1 MRAMLPRADR
11 TVKRLQ
17 VRLQRTRPLA
27 PLLAWGLALWA
38 AVIAV
43 PLAFLYPDAGL
54 DQVTCLVLA
63 CLAPVG
69 MIAAA
74 LSGTAT
80 AVLGVGL
87 AGLVPALIACPEL
100 QGPRTT
106 GPLQALLVG
115 LLAVGFTAAVW
126 AQTSQRVQPGPT
138 LRRLAVWP
146 RDSVDRLLIVLGILW
161 LAEAWL
167 VRGVEA
173 QAAEGARAA
182 RVAGAAMCWLAVR
195 LVPLRGELPE
205 LDPHASGD
213 RWPMYAGRR
222 TAWLALCVGL
232 LWLWRKHV

>member
-1 MRAMLPRADR
+1 MLPRAER

-17 VRLQRTRPLA
+17 VSLQRARPLA
-27 PLLAWGLALWA
+27 PVLAWGLALWA

-43 PLAFLYPDAGL
+43 PLGFLYPDAGL
-54 DQVTCLVLA
+54 DQPACLVLA

-87 AGLVPALIACPEL
+87 AGLVPLLIACPEL

-115 LLAVGFTAAVW
+115 LLAVGFTAVAW
-126 AQTSQRVQPGPT
+126 AQTSQRTQPGLT

-146 RDSVDRLLIVLGILW
+146 RDHVERLLILLGMLW

-167 VRGVEA
+167 VRGLEA
-173 QAAEGARAA
+173 QATEGARAA
-182 RVAGAAMCWLAVR
+182 RVAGVAVCWLAVR
-195 LVPLRGELPE
+195 LVPLRGDLPE
-205 LDPHASGD
+205 LDPHAPRD

-222 TAWLALCVGL
+222 VAWLALCTGL